1 MNDFNQKQTEA
12 EVLFQKLGNIW
23 YVFSEIDNDVV
34 YSALP
39 SGMDP
44 RTTDLELYSIIE
56 EHMEKVARHHKRS
69 PEAAA

>member
-1 MNDFNQKQTEA
+1 MNEFTQKNHDA
-12 EVLFQKLGNIW
+12 EVLFQKLGNVW
-23 YVFSEIDNDVV
+23 YVFSEINNDVV

-39 SGMDP
+39 TGMDP
-44 RTTDLELYSIIE
+44 RTTDLELYTIIE

>member
-1 MNDFNQKQTEA
+1 MKDFTRTQDT

-23 YVFSEIDNDVV
+23 YVFSEINEDVV

-39 SGMDP
+39 TGMDP
-44 RTTDLELYSIIE
+44 RTTDLELYTIIE
-56 EHMEKVARHHKRS
+56 EHMEKVARHHKRA